1 MGHHRAMPDLT
12 RPQAEN
18 AVPCGLVR
26 RHAAWVPGNLR
37 GASPEGAAQS
47 APTQLAPGAPLIE
60 AEYDPPWRP
69 QPNPTT
75 DGTTSPTPEPGAG
88 WRGALLSCSVAAE
101 RPAGPRQPVQVRV
114 G

>member
-1 MGHHRAMPDLT
+1 MPDLT

-69 QPNPTT
+69 HPNPTT
-75 DGTTSPTPEPGAG
+75 DGTTSPTPEPDPSASGCAGTGGAG
-88 WRGALLSCSVAAE
+88 LR
-101 RPAGPRQPVQVRV
+101 RRRNR
-114 G
+114 